1 MFGYVR
7 SAEEA
12 LSPEDKARYQAAY
25 CGLCHSLKEQ
35 CGFAARFVLNYD
47 FVFLCLLLEEQEDCP
62 APGVRRCAA
71 HPAKGRPCLAATP
84 AMALC
89 ARESVILA
97 YHKLGDGVRDKGFFR
112 GLGDRA
118 AALALGPAYRRAAGA
133 QGEFDRHVRACLAQ
147 LDALERE
154 NSPQLDRTADA
165 FARLLAAAAPHTG
178 DARLDRPRQQLLYQ
192 LGRWIYLVDALDDL
206 EEDRAAGRYN
216 PLAAR
221 FGAEVDRPY
230 LATTMDHSLSLAR
243 SAFQLLP
250 ENGWHGVLENILYLG
265 LPNVQRLVAEGRWQ
279 TRRRGRGDRTG
290 E

>member
-12 LSPEDKARYQAAY
+12 LSAEDKARYQAAY
-25 CGLCHSLKEQ
+25 CGLCHSLREQ

-47 FVFLCLLLEEQEDCP
+47 FVFLFLLLDEEAGREEK
-62 APGVRRCAA
+62 RRCAA

-84 AMALC
+84 TMALC

-97 YHKLGDGVRDKGFFR
+97 YHKLRDGVADEGFFKA
-112 GLGDRA
+112 LGDRA
-118 AALALGPAYRRAAGA
+118 AALALGRAYRRAAGL
-133 QGEFDRHVRACLAQ
+133 QGTFDGHVRSCLAE
-147 LDALERE
+147 LDELERE
-154 NSPQLDRTADA
+154 NSPKLDQVADT
-165 FARLLAAAAPHTG
+165 FARLLAGAAPDTG
-178 DARLDRPRQQLLYQ
+178 DAALDRPRRQLLYQ

-206 EEDRAAGRYN
+206 EEDRAADRYN

-250 ENGWHGVLENILYLG
+250 ENGWHDILENILYLG
-265 LPNVQRLVAEGRWQ
+265 LPGVQRLVAEGRWR
-279 TRRRGRGDRTG
+279 TRRRGRGERNR